1 MQACRSPGG
10 RTTGSAKHLPG
21 TRPEARLCPALLH
34 HASAQPGRAARTRRF
49 TEKMRL
55 GEAGSLSAPGPEAG
69 STQRRV
75 LGNST
80 LLLLLCPVGKTK
92 KKIQPPVATAHC
104 IRVSQGIYK
113 AAVSPGPGAGRARST
128 RAGSWVGTWMVPAG
142 MPQAPPR
149 TLALPPARP
158 QQTLPLPGHHP
169 HSERGTDSASTAHA
183 QLAPVPEDAT
193 LPGSPPPHRLP

>member
-1 MQACRSPGG
+1 MSFSGRPHRGRQRAALPFQSDIKPSANSCDMQACRSPGG

-128 RAGSWVGTWMVPAG
+128 RAAGS
-142 MPQAPPR
+142 APGWSLLACRRPR
-149 TLALPPARP
+149 
-158 QQTLPLPGHHP
+158 H
-169 HSERGTDSASTAHA
+169 ER
-183 QLAPVPEDAT
+183 
-193 LPGSPPPHRLP
+193 